1 MARVL
6 LGLVLGW
13 FGYHELVAPGLW
25 TGYVPVLS
33 PGSNLSQVLV
43 LAHGWVLLVLA
54 VALVAGIAP
63 RLAATVASLLLL
75 EIVIS
80 LTASAGLSDLV
91 LRDVGVLGLALS
103 LLGRQEQRLVLNR

>member
-1 MARVL
+1 
-6 LGLVLGW
+6 
-13 FGYHELVAPGLW
+13 LW

-33 PGSNLSQVLV
+33 ASSNLTQVLV

-54 VALVAGIAP
+54 VALVAGIGP
-63 RLAATVASLLLL
+63 RIAAAISGLLLL

-103 LLGRQEQRLVLNR
+103 LLGRHEQHLVLNR